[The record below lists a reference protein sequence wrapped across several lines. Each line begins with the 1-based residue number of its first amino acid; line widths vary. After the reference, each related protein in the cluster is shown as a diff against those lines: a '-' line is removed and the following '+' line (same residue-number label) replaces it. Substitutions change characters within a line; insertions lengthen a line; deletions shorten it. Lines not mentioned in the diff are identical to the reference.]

1 MNQKSRIV
9 QEASSIASRYDYSVQ
24 STERMKELDREW
36 KNIGFTGRS
45 NEEQLWR
52 LFQEAKDSFWS
63 GKRSYSE
70 QRQQEWRR
78 KLYDAIGRKREQ
90 ISNLERQIS
99 DSRYKMSGMRNQEY
113 IDNMYRWID
122 EKEARIGYSAACVRV
137 VHCKIDCKEIFG

>member
-1 MNQKSRIV
+1 MLL
-9 QEASSIASRYDYSVQ
+9 VQ

-36 KNIGFTGRS
+36 KNIGFTGKS

-99 DSRYKMSGMRNQEY
+99 DLRYKMSGMRNQEY

-122 EKEARIGYSAACVRV
+122 EKED
-137 VHCKIDCKEIFG
+137 KIHDLEMAIRDMESKL